1 MLKFLNRLILWY
13 CKTDNELGFLPTRL
27 YRRKIDNI
35 SRAAEWTGVTAF
47 LFVDTNDRS
56 TALAFQL
63 FAVCRSLSPVIDLNS
78 TSATVAKSIPFV
90 DGTPTVFARIGRR
103 HDRFRINNH
112 ITLGRILQR
121 GVNQF
126 DIGDEMRVIDF
137 IHGKPAETSE
147 AFGAAF
153 WLILL
158 NFAGLIINGL
168 QQGFDILE
176 FRF

>member
-1 MLKFLNRLILWY
+1 MVKFLNRLILRY

-78 TSATVAKSIPFV
+78 TSATVAESVSFV
-90 DGTPTVFARIGRR
+90 DRTPAVFARLGGR

-112 ITLGRILQR
+112 ITLGRIMQR
-121 GVNQF
+121 RLNQF

-153 WLILL
+153 LLILL
-158 NFAGLIINGL
+158 VFAGLIIYGL